1 MEFSNILQES
11 RLSDFKTKYIQK
23 LGAENIAK
31 IIKGAPQKY
40 LDWVGK
46 VMDGINFDENFEKVS
61 NAVSRFEKVA
71 SNLPITDLYQY
82 KTAGQ
87 LFSALSDYDNKQR
100 RTVRKVEG
108 GNVVYEDERFFVV
121 NPLTYKSSC
130 YYGKGT
136 KWCTASDTDSQ
147 FNKYN
152 IDGKLFYIIDK
163 TMPTNN
169 KLYKVALLKKF
180 DGDKTYFDAV
190 DEIIKGG
197 WIFNTNKLNV
207 ILQSV
212 DDYINSEFAE
222 QVKIFQNKEDAEREK
237 RRQEKLLIQRELQR
251 ERDEA
256 EERRINNEWAIGPN
270 TPEEG
275 LKAHALLKYLVETG
289 EIEEKGKDDF
299 DELKRLQDELESTNS
314 EYQREGE
321 GRQDLIDRIQEL
333 QDELRELNN
342 KIDVYNIIPDGE
354 WYDLTKFKVIDVGID
369 DQTYTVGTDD
379 EMMESSKTYLTELID
394 DIGIEGF
401 NQDFVSNYLDVKM
414 IVDDIT
420 DYLYEDLHENPE
432 SYFDDNERQLSAQQ
446 IENIEILNNKINSLG
461 ETINRLSS
469 QNQGND
475 SVITSKIEEINEL
488 ITDFKEKIEEINDD
502 PKGDFSQE
510 LYDKQYDDLVRGA
523 KQDYEYYMDMF
534 GFEVNRYIDQE
545 KLIDGMI
552 EADGYGPTL
561 NSYDGN
567 AEEEIVAG
575 ELFFVMR
582 ID

>member
-23 LGAENIAK
+23 LGGENVAK
-31 IIKGAPQKY
+31 IIKGVPQKY

-46 VMDGINFDENFEKVS
+46 VLDSINFDDNFDIVSQAVNKFEKI
-61 NAVSRFEKVA
+61 A

-82 KTAGQ
+82 KNAGE
-87 LFSALSDYDNKQR
+87 LLNALSEYDNKQR
-100 RTVRKVEG
+100 RTIRKVEG
-108 GNVVYEDERFFVV
+108 GNVVYEDDRFFVV
-121 NPLTYKSSC
+121 NPLTYESSC

-163 TMPTNN
+163 TLPTNN

-180 DGDKTYFDAV
+180 DGDKTYFDSV

-251 ERDEA
+251 ERDDA
-256 EERRINNEWAIGPN
+256 DERRINNEWVIGPN

-299 DELKRLQDELESTNS
+299 DKLKRLQDELESTNS
-314 EYQREGE
+314 EYQRGGE

-333 QDELRELNN
+333 QDELKELNN

-354 WYDLTKFKVIDVGID
+354 WYNLTKFKVIDVGID

-420 DYLYEDLHENPE
+420 DYLYEDLNENPE
-432 SYFDDNERQLSAQQ
+432 SYFDDNERELSPQQ
-446 IENIEILNNKINSLG
+446 KENIEILNNKINSLG

-469 QNQGND
+469 QNQDND
-475 SVITSKIEEINEL
+475 PVITSKINEINEL

-502 PKGDFSQE
+502 PQGDFPQE
-510 LYDKQYDDLVRGA
+510 LYDKQYDDMVRGA
-523 KQDYEYYMDMF
+523 KHDYEHYMDMF
-534 GFEVNRYIDQE
+534 GLEKNRYVDQE
-545 KLIDGMI
+545 KLIEGMI
-552 EADGYGPTL
+552 DADGYGPTL

>member
-11 RLSDFKTKYIQK
+11 RLSDFKTKYTQK
-23 LGAENIAK
+23 LGAENVDK
-31 IIKGAPQKY
+31 ITKEISPKY
-40 LDWVGK
+40 LEWAGK
-46 VMDGINFDENFEKVS
+46 VLDSINFDENFAKV
-61 NAVSRFEKVA
+61 NEAIKIFDKIY

-82 KTAGQ
+82 KNIGQ
-87 LFSALSDYDNKQR
+87 LLSAISEYSNKQR

-136 KWCTASDTDSQ
+136 KWCTASNTNEQ

-163 TMPTNN
+163 TLPTNN

-180 DGDKTYFDAV
+180 DGDKTYFDTV

-207 ILQSV
+207 ILKSI
-212 DDYINSEFAE
+212 DDYINTEFAE

-237 RRQEKLLIQRELQR
+237 RRQEKLLIQRKLKQEK
-251 ERDEA
+251 DEA

-289 EIEEKGKDDF
+289 EIEEKGRDDF
-299 DELKRLQDELESTNS
+299 DELKRLQDELESANS
-314 EYQREGE
+314 EYQTGGE

-333 QDELRELNN
+333 QDELKELNN
-342 KIDVYNIIPDGE
+342 KIDVYNIIPDGTF
-354 WYDLTKFKVIDVGID
+354 YDTTKFKVIDVGID
-369 DQTYTVGTDD
+369 DNSYAVGTDD
-379 EMMESSKTYLTELID
+379 EMMESSKEMLEGLID

-401 NQDFVSNYLDVKM
+401 NQNFVSDYLNVEM
-414 IVDDIT
+414 IIDDIT
-420 DYLYEDLHENPE
+420 DLLYSDLYDNPE
-432 SYFDDNERQLSAQQ
+432 SYFEDSERTLSAQQ
-446 IENIEILNNKINSLG
+446 EENIEILNNKINSLG

-469 QNQGND
+469 QNQDND
-475 SVITSKIEEINEL
+475 PVITSKINEINEL
-488 ITDFKEKIEEINDD
+488 ITDFQEKIEEINDD
-502 PKGDFSQE
+502 PKGDFPQE
-510 LYDKQYDDLVRGA
+510 LYDKQYDDMVKGA
-523 KQDYEYYMDMF
+523 KHDYEYYMDMF
-534 GFEVNRYIDQE
+534 GLETNRYVDQE
-545 KLIDGMI
+545 KLIEGLID
-552 EADGYGPTL
+552 ADGYGPTL

-567 AEEEIVAG
+567 AEEKIVAG

>member
-11 RLSDFKTKYIQK
+11 RLSDFKTKYTQK
-23 LGAENIAK
+23 LGAENVDKIAK
-31 IIKGAPQKY
+31 EIPPKY
-40 LDWVGK
+40 LEWVGK
-46 VMDGINFDENFEKVS
+46 VLDSINFDENFAKV
-61 NAVSRFEKVA
+61 NEAIKIFDKIY

-87 LFSALSDYDNKQR
+87 LLSTLSDYDNKQR

-108 GNVVYEDERFFVV
+108 GNVVYEDDRFFVV
-121 NPLTYKSSC
+121 NPLTYESSC

-136 KWCTASDTDSQ
+136 KWCTASNTNEQ

-163 TMPTNN
+163 TLPTNN

-180 DGDKTYFDAV
+180 DGDKTYFDTV

-207 ILQSV
+207 ILKSI
-212 DDYINSEFAE
+212 DDYINTEFAE

-237 RRQEKLLIQRELQR
+237 RRQEKLLIQRKLKQEK
-251 ERDEA
+251 DEA

-289 EIEEKGKDDF
+289 EIEEKGRDDF
-299 DELKRLQDELESTNS
+299 DELKRLQDELESANS
-314 EYQREGE
+314 EYQTGGE
-321 GRQDLIDRIQEL
+321 DRQDLIDRIQEL
-333 QDELRELNN
+333 QDELKELNN
-342 KIDVYNIIPDGE
+342 KIDVYNIIPDGTF
-354 WYDLTKFKVIDVGID
+354 YDTTKFKVIDVGID
-369 DQTYTVGTDD
+369 DNSYAVGTDD
-379 EMMESSKTYLTELID
+379 EMMESSKEMLEGLID

-401 NQDFVSNYLDVKM
+401 NQNFVSDYLNVEM
-414 IVDDIT
+414 IIDDIT
-420 DYLYEDLHENPE
+420 DFLYSDLYDNPE
-432 SYFDDNERQLSAQQ
+432 SYFEDSERTLSAQQ
-446 IENIEILNNKINSLG
+446 EENIEILNNKINSLG

-469 QNQGND
+469 QNQDND
-475 SVITSKIEEINEL
+475 PVITSKINEINEL

-502 PKGDFSQE
+502 PKGDFPQE
-510 LYDKQYDDLVRGA
+510 LYDKQYDDMVRGA
-523 KQDYEYYMDMF
+523 KHDYEFYMDMF
-534 GFEVNRYIDQE
+534 GLETNRYVDQE
-545 KLIDGMI
+545 RLIEGLID
-552 EADGYGPTL
+552 ADGYGPTL